1 VSRSSRD
8 PRQVR
13 FLTIASLRWIV
24 RNRAWS
30 WFYLVRYWRLMWL
43 RLRHPQV
50 VLTGLVFIGKGVR
63 IEARRGYGRIIIGR
77 WVHLGE
83 GVKLRAHEGTLRIGD
98 KTVFGQYTTVNAY
111 LDIEIGARGLIS
123 DWIYIGDFDHVHSD
137 IYLPIKDQGIV
148 KAPVRIGPDCWVG
161 VKATVLRGTVIGHG
175 SVVAANSVA
184 KGEYPPESVIAGVP
198 ARVIKDRRVAWEAD
212 AQRRRDVADIARKT
226 ALAAG
231 VSGEG
236 SAVEGAV
243 VDPVSVD
250 VTDPAAMTRR

>member
-1 VSRSSRD
+1 M
-8 PRQVR
+8 
-13 FLTIASLRWIV
+13 
-24 RNRAWS
+24 
-30 WFYLVRYWRLMWL
+30 RYWRLLWFRM
-43 RLRHPQV
+43 RNPHV
-50 VLTGLVFIGKGVR
+50 VLTGLVFLGKGVR

-137 IYLPIKDQGIV
+137 IHVPIKDQGIV

-231 VSGEG
+231 AAVDVA
-236 SAVEGAV
+236 AVEGAAVEV
-243 VDPVSVD
+243 VAAPAPASVD
-250 VTDPAAMTRR
+250 VTDPAQISRR